1 MLMKSSI
8 KRGRFPVGDNK
19 GKVKER
25 GRKMQVGV
33 REMEGREVG
42 AKELKEEGEGR
53 DCGRRERKVGLRQMR
68 S

>member
-1 MLMKSSI
+1 
-8 KRGRFPVGDNK
+8 
-19 GKVKER
+19 
-25 GRKMQVGV
+25 MQVGV